1 MNVAGSLI
9 LAILMVMVVLI
20 MLRNGRLREK
30 YAILWLI
37 IGGLTIVLG
46 LFPKLLN
53 WAASVVGVV
62 VPSNLLFALS
72 ILLLVGVSLHVS
84 RELTILE
91 DETRILAE
99 EVAILRA
106 GMEQLQVQLKS
117 RQSTADGGA
126 ASSARRSPPGRSRR
140 AGSSRRSR

>member
-1 MNVAGSLI
+1 MSVAVSLVLSI
-9 LAILMVMVVLI
+9 SMVVIVLI

-30 YAILWLI
+30 YAILWLV
-37 IGGLTIVLG
+37 IGGLTIILG
-46 LFPKLLN
+46 FFPRLLN
-53 WAASVVGVV
+53 WAASIVGVV
-62 VPSNLLFALS
+62 VPANLLFAMS

-106 GMEQLQVQLKS
+106 SVEGIQ
-117 RQSTADGGA
+117 RHGTA
-126 ASSARRSPPGRSRR
+126 RPSPATTMHS
-140 AGSSRRSR
+140 GSQATTPTEREDQ

>member
-1 MNVAGSLI
+1 
-9 LAILMVMVVLI
+9 MVIVVLI

-30 YAILWLI
+30 YAILWLV
-37 IGGLTIVLG
+37 IGGLTIILG
-46 LFPKLLN
+46 LFPRLLN
-53 WAASVVGVV
+53 WAAALVGVV

-99 EVAILRA
+99 EVAILRSSV
-106 GMEQLQVQLKS
+106 EQLQRGAHTEAVVPDTG
-117 RQSTADGGA
+117 STTQT
-126 ASSARRSPPGRSRR
+126 SLQAREEDK
-140 AGSSRRSR
+140 

>member
-9 LAILMVMVVLI
+9 LAIIMVAVVLV

-30 YAILWLI
+30 YAVLWLV
-37 IGGLTIVLG
+37 IGGLTIILG
-46 LFPKLLN
+46 LFPRLLN
-53 WAASVVGVV
+53 SAASMVGVV
-62 VPSNLLFALS
+62 VPANLLFSLS

-99 EVAILRA
+99 EVAILR
-106 GMEQLQVQLKS
+106 GGFEQLQEQISLT
-117 RQSTADGGA
+117 QPTADDGPSGPGTPPTE
-126 ASSARRSPPGRSRR
+126 RR
-140 AGSSRRSR
+140 

>member
-9 LAILMVMVVLI
+9 LAIIMVTVVLV

-30 YAILWLI
+30 YAVLWLV
-37 IGGLTIVLG
+37 IGGLTIILG
-46 LFPKLLN
+46 IFPRLLN

-62 VPSNLLFALS
+62 VPANLLFALS

-106 GMEQLQVQLKS
+106 GVEQMQGQIS
-117 RQSTADGGA
+117 STHPTADDGPTE
-126 ASSARRSPPGRSRR
+126 STTPPTERR
-140 AGSSRRSR
+140 

>member
-1 MNVAGSLI
+1 MSVAVSLVLSI
-9 LAILMVMVVLI
+9 SMVVIVLI

-30 YAILWLI
+30 YAILWLV
-37 IGGLTIVLG
+37 IGGLTIILG
-46 LFPKLLN
+46 FFPRLLN
-53 WAASVVGVV
+53 WAASIVGVV
-62 VPSNLLFALS
+62 VPANLLFAMS

-106 GMEQLQVQLKS
+106 SVEGIQ
-117 RQSTADGGA
+117 RHGTARPA
-126 ASSARRSPPGRSRR
+126 PATTMHS
-140 AGSSRRSR
+140 GSQATTPTEREDQ

>member
-9 LAILMVMVVLI
+9 LAIIMVAVVLV

-37 IGGLTIVLG
+37 IGGLTIILG
-46 LFPKLLN
+46 IFPRLLN

-62 VPSNLLFALS
+62 VPANLLFSLS

-106 GMEQLQVQLKS
+106 TFERLQEQISFTQP
-117 RQSTADGGA
+117 TADDGPSGPA
-126 ASSARRSPPGRSRR
+126 TPPTERR
-140 AGSSRRSR
+140 

>member
-9 LAILMVMVVLI
+9 LAIVMVAVVLV

-30 YAILWLI
+30 YAILWLV
-37 IGGLTIVLG
+37 IGGLTIILG
-46 LFPKLLN
+46 LFPRLLN
-53 WAASVVGVV
+53 WAAAVVGIV
-62 VPSNLLFALS
+62 VPANLLFSLS

-99 EVAILRA
+99 EVALLRA
-106 GMEQLQVQLKS
+106 GVEQLQGQIS
-117 RQSTADGGA
+117 STQHTIEDGPTGHGTPPTE
-126 ASSARRSPPGRSRR
+126 RR
-140 AGSSRRSR
+140 

>member
-9 LAILMVMVVLI
+9 LAIIMVAVVLV

-30 YAILWLI
+30 YAILWLV
-37 IGGLTIVLG
+37 IGGLTIILG
-46 LFPKLLN
+46 LFPRLLN

-62 VPSNLLFALS
+62 VPANLLFALS

-106 GMEQLQVQLKS
+106 GVDQLQGQIS
-117 RQSTADGGA
+117 ATQPTPDDGPAGPGTPPTE
-126 ASSARRSPPGRSRR
+126 RR
-140 AGSSRRSR
+140 

>member
-1 MNVAGSLI
+1 MSVAASLI
-9 LAILMVMVVLI
+9 LSIVMVVVVLLL
-20 MLRNGRLREK
+20 LRNGRLREK
-30 YAILWLI
+30 YAILWLV
-37 IGGLTIVLG
+37 IGGLTIILG
-46 LFPKLLN
+46 LFPRLLN
-53 WAASVVGVV
+53 WAASLVGVV

-106 GMEQLQVQLKS
+106 SVEQLQRERKVEPS
-117 RQSTADGGA
+117 STNAHAVAQPRLQPREEDK
-126 ASSARRSPPGRSRR
+126 
-140 AGSSRRSR
+140 

>member
-9 LAILMVMVVLI
+9 FSIVMVAVVLI

-30 YAILWLI
+30 YAILWLV
-37 IGGLTIVLG
+37 IGTLTIILG
-46 LFPKLLN
+46 IFPRLLN
-53 WAASVVGVV
+53 WAAALVGVV
-62 VPSNLLFALS
+62 VPSNLLFALA

-99 EVAILRA
+99 EVAILRSSV
-106 GMEQLQVQLKS
+106 ERLQRESKPIQP
-117 RQSTADGGA
+117 TADEA
-126 ASSARRSPPGRSRR
+126 PVASPVPPTERRK
-140 AGSSRRSR
+140 

>member
-9 LAILMVMVVLI
+9 LAIVMVGVVLV

-30 YAILWLI
+30 YAILWLV
-37 IGGLTIVLG
+37 IGGLTIILG
-46 LFPKLLN
+46 LFPRLLN
-53 WAASVVGVV
+53 WAAAVVGIV
-62 VPSNLLFALS
+62 VPANLLFSLS

-99 EVAILRA
+99 EVALLRA
-106 GMEQLQVQLKS
+106 GVEQLQGQIS
-117 RQSTADGGA
+117 STQHTIEDGPTGHGTPPTE
-126 ASSARRSPPGRSRR
+126 RR
-140 AGSSRRSR
+140 

>member
-1 MNVAGSLI
+1 MVA
-9 LAILMVMVVLI
+9 VVLV

-30 YAILWLI
+30 YAILWLV
-37 IGGLTIVLG
+37 IGGLTIILG
-46 LFPKLLN
+46 LFPRLLN
-53 WAASVVGVV
+53 WAASVVGIV
-62 VPSNLLFALS
+62 VPANLLFSLS

-106 GMEQLQVQLKS
+106 GVEQLQGQI
-117 RQSTADGGA
+117 
-126 ASSARRSPPGRSRR
+126 SSAQHTIEDGPTGHGTPPTERR
-140 AGSSRRSR
+140 

>member
-9 LAILMVMVVLI
+9 LAIVMVLVVLV

-30 YAILWLI
+30 YAILWLV
-37 IGGLTIVLG
+37 IGGLTIILG
-46 LFPKLLN
+46 LFPRLLN
-53 WAASVVGVV
+53 WAASVVGIV
-62 VPSNLLFALS
+62 VPANLLFSLS

-106 GMEQLQVQLKS
+106 GVDQLQSQLTPS
-117 RQSTADGGA
+117 QPSTDGQTD
-126 ASSARRSPPGRSRR
+126 SPTPPTERR
-140 AGSSRRSR
+140 

>member
-1 MNVAGSLI
+1 MSVAVSLVLSI
-9 LAILMVMVVLI
+9 SMVVIVLI

-30 YAILWLI
+30 YAILWLV
-37 IGGLTIVLG
+37 IGGLTIILG
-46 LFPKLLN
+46 FFPRLLN
-53 WAASVVGVV
+53 WAASIVGVV
-62 VPSNLLFALS
+62 VPANLLFAMS

-106 GMEQLQVQLKS
+106 SVEGIQ
-117 RQSTADGGA
+117 RHGTA
-126 ASSARRSPPGRSRR
+126 RPSPATTMHS
-140 AGSSRRSR
+140 GSKATTPTEREDQ

>member
-1 MNVAGSLI
+1 MTVAGSLI
-9 LAILMVMVVLI
+9 LAIVMVAVVLV

-30 YAILWLI
+30 YAILWLV
-37 IGGLTIVLG
+37 IGGLTIILG
-46 LFPKLLN
+46 LFPRLLN

-62 VPSNLLFALS
+62 VPANLLFSLS

-99 EVAILRA
+99 EVAILRS
-106 GMEQLQVQLKS
+106 GVEQLQGQI
-117 RQSTADGGA
+117 
-126 ASSARRSPPGRSRR
+126 R
-140 AGSSRRSR
+140 AGQHTVDDGPTGHGTPPTERR

>member
-1 MNVAGSLI
+1 MSVAVSLVLSI
-9 LAILMVMVVLI
+9 SMVVIVLI

-30 YAILWLI
+30 YAILWLV
-37 IGGLTIVLG
+37 IGGLTIILG
-46 LFPKLLN
+46 FFPRLLN
-53 WAASVVGVV
+53 WAASIVGVV
-62 VPSNLLFALS
+62 VPANLLFAMS

-106 GMEQLQVQLKS
+106 SVEGIQ
-117 RQSTADGGA
+117 RHGTAQPSPA
-126 ASSARRSPPGRSRR
+126 TTMRS
-140 AGSSRRSR
+140 GSQATTPTEREDQ

>member
-9 LAILMVMVVLI
+9 LAIVMVSVVLV

-30 YAILWLI
+30 YAILWLV
-37 IGGLTIVLG
+37 IGGLTIILG
-46 LFPKLLN
+46 LFPRLLN
-53 WAASVVGVV
+53 WAASVVGIV
-62 VPSNLLFALS
+62 VPANLLFSLS

-99 EVAILRA
+99 EVAILRV
-106 GMEQLQVQLKS
+106 GVDQLQAQLTS
-117 RQSTADGGA
+117 SQPSTDHGQTE
-126 ASSARRSPPGRSRR
+126 SPTPPTERR
-140 AGSSRRSR
+140 

>member
-9 LAILMVMVVLI
+9 LAIVMVLVVLV

-30 YAILWLI
+30 YAILWLV
-37 IGGLTIVLG
+37 IGGLTIILG
-46 LFPKLLN
+46 LFPRLLN
-53 WAASVVGVV
+53 WAASVVGIV
-62 VPSNLLFALS
+62 VPANLLFSLS

-106 GMEQLQVQLKS
+106 GVDQLQSQLTPS
-117 RQSTADGGA
+117 QPSTDDGQTD
-126 ASSARRSPPGRSRR
+126 SPTPPTERR
-140 AGSSRRSR
+140 